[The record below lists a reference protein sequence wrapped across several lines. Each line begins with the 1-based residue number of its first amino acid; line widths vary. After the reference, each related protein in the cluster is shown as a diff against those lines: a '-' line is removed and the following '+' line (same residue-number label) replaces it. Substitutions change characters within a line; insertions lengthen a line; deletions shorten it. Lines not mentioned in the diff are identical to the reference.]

1 MYFFF
6 KFSFFNIPFSLK
18 ETDPVV
24 EFSQDKLMKV
34 NYPSRLITL
43 ISEVRQLKAMGYH
56 IPSTIEET
64 SEHAKKFMKYA
75 RLLEQVCPLQ
85 KSCSLS
91 IPK

>member
-1 MYFFF
+1 MHFY
-6 KFSFFNIPFSLK
+6 KFLCSNISFSLK

-75 RLLEQVCPLQ
+75 RLLEQVCLLCR
-85 KSCSLS
+85 KLHTF
-91 IPK
+91 IP